1 MSAGGPDRSTG
12 ESDDKALRELVATG
26 CRVLDHVGQ
35 GDLIWGHV
43 SARDP
48 RGRGIWLK
56 SSYLGFE
63 EVRWEDVILVSWDGD
78 VLQGDRSRHSEWPIH
93 SEIMLARPDLHA
105 VVHTHAQAPVA
116 FGSLGVPL
124 RAVSHEGNMFAPD
137 VPRFSETGDLIV
149 TRELGSRVAASLGES
164 AGCLLVNHGIAVGGA
179 DVQSAV
185 MAAYFLD
192 RACDTQLRAMAA
204 GDLAHWSPPEESLIK
219 RDRMYTP
226 KLVHGAWD
234 YLVRRMRE

>member
-1 MSAGGPDRSTG
+1 VTR
-12 ESDDKALRELVATG
+12 ELRELVATG
-26 CRVLDHVGQ
+26 CQVLDYVGQ

-48 RGRGIWLK
+48 EGRGIWLK
-56 SSYLGFE
+56 CSYLGFE
-63 EVRWEDVILVSWDGD
+63 EVQWEDVILVSWDGE
-78 VLQGDRSRHSEWPIH
+78 VLEGDRPRHSEWPIH
-93 SEIMLARPDLHA
+93 SEIMLARPDVNA

-124 RAVSHEGNMFAPD
+124 RPVSHEGNMFTPD
-137 VPRFSETGDLIV
+137 VPRFTETGDLIV
-149 TRELGSRVAASLGES
+149 TRELGRSVAKAYGDNT
-164 AGCLLVNHGIAVGGA
+164 ACLLVNHGVAVGGA

-192 RACDTQLRAMAA
+192 RACDTQLRAMSA
-204 GDLAHWSPPEESLIK
+204 GGWAQWSPVGEARAK
-219 RDRMYTP
+219 RERMYTP

-234 YLVRRMRE
+234 YLVRRMRGIEPHR